1 MKSVSIIGVGRLGG
15 ALAIALA
22 RKKYNIENLFFKNK
36 SKTDISQFIN
46 SQPVKLFENEYS
58 QIASETIFITTR
70 DSEIEKVADHLA
82 KKLRCLPFIFH
93 TSGSLSS
100 KNLKV
105 LKAIGCKVGSVHPLA
120 SISDAVS
127 GAEHFAGAYF
137 CVEGD
142 PEAVLAAE
150 KLVRDLGGKSFSI
163 ETKYKA
169 LYHASAVTACGHLVA
184 LIDVAIEML
193 TKCGLKEAHAQEI
206 LMPLVKSTIENLNTQ
221 KPSEAL
227 TGTFARADVET
238 FENHL
243 QIMKKTVSKDVLE
256 VYLQLG
262 FRSLHLAGE
271 QGADEKNIAKMQ
283 NKILLAKKISSVK
296 IKLNVNQEI
305 T

>member
-1 MKSVSIIGVGRLGG
+1 MRSVSIIGVGRLGG

-22 RKKYNIENLFFKNK
+22 KKEYEIENLFFRNRKK
-36 SKTDISQFIN
+36 KDISQFIN
-46 SQPVKLFENEYS
+46 PQPKRLFKDEYS
-58 QIASETIFITTR
+58 QIASEIIFITTR
-70 DSEIEKVADHLA
+70 DAEIKKVVNQLV
-82 KKLRCLPFIFH
+82 KKLRYQPFIFH

-105 LKAIGCKVGSVHPLA
+105 LNEIGCKVGSVHPLA
-120 SISDAVS
+120 SISDAVT

-142 PEAVLAAE
+142 AEAVLIAE
-150 KLVRDLGGKSFSI
+150 KLVRDLGGKSFSV

-193 TKCGLKEAHAQEI
+193 TKCGLEKTHAQKI
-206 LMPLVKSTIENLNTQ
+206 LMPLIQSTIENLNTQ
-221 KPSEAL
+221 KTSEAL

-262 FRSLHLAGE
+262 FRSLHLAGV
-271 QGADEKNIAKMQ
+271 QGAIEKNIAEMQ
-283 NKILLAKKISSVK
+283 NKILLAKKN
-296 IKLNVNQEI
+296 IKC
-305 T
+305 